1 MLLVAGSDYRIM
13 ATGAQQSDIL
23 VMEGSKTFECA
34 IVRLSTTWF
43 CFAVPQDITY
53 GKYNLSIRRGEQ
65 TQQLFTTTVTVQ
77 SVDNKVPSKQGYNI
91 KGMVYCGDKGVEGV
105 LVTDGVEIT
114 KTNADGHY
122 WLNSKKSYEVV
133 YLIHKVLNYTY
144 LC

>member
-1 MLLVAGSDYRIM
+1 MKFSESNIVKLILSIAVLLGAVACGGSEGTDEPSASAIVTDVQPEAAMLLVAGSDYRIM

-43 CFAVPQDITY
+43 RFAVPQDITD

-91 KGMVYCGDKGVEGV
+91 
-105 LVTDGVEIT
+105 
-114 KTNADGHY
+114 
-122 WLNSKKSYEVV
+122 
-133 YLIHKVLNYTY
+133 
-144 LC
+144 